1 MSARLIMRNLVLAAC
16 GVALA
21 APAFAQA
28 RQVQVPKPDPQV
40 AARYQ
45 LAIMADVLER
55 AVQQGARLMTR
66 QLQGGM
72 PQMLLIGGD
81 ARARGFRLEGFG
93 IFFDVDVPAMRQSV
107 MWSWRMLDLTGG
119 GAAGAIEELKAHLKT
134 VTDPAERRT
143 LDQAIRQLE
152 LQLGPSASVADS
164 IRAENAPRREGQA
177 TVVAAPRPQG
187 RGPGRPVR
195 RRAGRRPRRRVAVME
210 QDPGEAYTV
219 AVREALVDAM
229 LRYSQ
234 SLALGRGRVA
244 GGRRARSRRAGHRR
258 RRSLRGDDDPAAD
271 QGRRPA
277 GAARRAAHASTRR
290 ASASRSRSIDIVE
303 PSNASW

>member
-1 MSARLIMRNLVLAAC
+1 VSARLIMRNLVLAAC
-16 GVALA
+16 AGALA
-21 APAFAQA
+21 APVFAQA

-55 AVQQGARLMTR
+55 AVQQGARLMS
-66 QLQGGM
+66 QQWQAGM

-81 ARARGFRLEGFG
+81 ARARGFRLEGYG

-107 MWSWRMLDLTGG
+107 VWSWRMLDLTGG

-134 VTDPAERRT
+134 VTDPAQRRT

-164 IRAENAPRREGQA
+164 IRADNAPRREGQA
-177 TVVAAPRPQG
+177 TVVAVPKSQAGAPAGQPGGAPVIAGPPRP
-187 RGPGRPVR
+187 V
-195 RRAGRRPRRRVAVME
+195 VDE
-210 QDPGEAYTV
+210 DPNEAYTV
-219 AVREALVDAM
+219 AVREALIDAM

-234 SLALGRGRVA
+234 SLALGADEWLVVAARDRGGPGVGA
-244 GGRRARSRRAGHRR
+244 
-258 RRSLRGDDDPAAD
+258 DDPFEATTIQLRIKGAD
-271 QGRRPA
+271 LQALHAGRLAPDE
-277 GAARRAAHASTRR
+277 ARKR
-290 ASASRSRSIDIVE
+290 VE
-303 PSNASW
+303 VREY

>member
-1 MSARLIMRNLVLAAC
+1 MIARRMLRTLVLASC

-21 APAFAQA
+21 APALAQA
-28 RQVQVPKPDPQV
+28 RHVQLPKPDPQV
-40 AARYQ
+40 EARYQ

-55 AVQQGARLMTR
+55 AVQQGARLMSR
-66 QLQGGM
+66 QLPM
-72 PQMLLIGGD
+72 SQMMLIGGD

-134 VTDPAERRT
+134 VTDPAQRRT

-152 LQLGPSASVADS
+152 LQLAPSASVADS

-177 TVVAAPRPQG
+177 TVVAVPRPQG
-187 RGPGRPVR
+187 GAPASAGGAPVVAEAP
-195 RRAGRRPRRRVAVME
+195 RAAGEA
-210 QDPGEAYTV
+210 DPGQAYTV
-219 AVREALVDAM
+219 AVRDALADAM

-234 SLALGRGRVA
+234 SLALGADEWLVVAARDRGEPGVGA
-244 GGRRARSRRAGHRR
+244 
-258 RRSLRGDDDPAAD
+258 DDPFEVTTIQLRIKGAD
-271 QGRRPA
+271 LQAFHAGRLTPEE
-277 GAARRAAHASTRR
+277 ARKR
-290 ASASRSRSIDIVE
+290 VE
-303 PSNASW
+303 VKEY

>member
-16 GVALA
+16 AGALA
-21 APAFAQA
+21 APVFAQA

-55 AVQQGARLMTR
+55 AVQQGARLMS
-66 QLQGGM
+66 QQWQAGM

-81 ARARGFRLEGFG
+81 ARARGFRLEGYG

-107 MWSWRMLDLTGG
+107 VWSWRMLDLTGG

-134 VTDPAERRT
+134 VTDPAQRRT

-164 IRAENAPRREGQA
+164 IRADNAPRREGQA
-177 TVVAAPRPQG
+177 TVVAVPRPQG
-187 RGPGRPVR
+187 GAPAPGGGAPVVAEAP
-195 RRAGRRPRRRVAVME
+195 RAAGE
-210 QDPGEAYTV
+210 TDPGQAYTV
-219 AVREALVDAM
+219 AVRDALADAM

-234 SLALGRGRVA
+234 SLALGADEWLVVAARDRGEPGVGA
-244 GGRRARSRRAGHRR
+244 
-258 RRSLRGDDDPAAD
+258 DDPFEVTTIQLRIKGAD
-271 QGRRPA
+271 LQAFHAGRITQEE
-277 GAARRAAHASTRR
+277 ARKR
-290 ASASRSRSIDIVE
+290 VE
-303 PSNASW
+303 VKEY